1 MDKMNIYKIRE
12 NINLY
17 QYLKYNSYLY
27 KDIIRGT
34 LNIKELNK
42 KMKADLNQTPVDKL
56 KEMNNKIEL
65 INTFINII
73 K

>member
-1 MDKMNIYKIRE
+1 MNRITIYKIRE

-34 LNIKELNK
+34 INIKELNK
-42 KMKADLNQTPVDKL
+42 KMKIDLNQTPVDKL

>member
-1 MDKMNIYKIRE
+1 MDKINIYKIRE

-27 KDIIRGT
+27 KDIIRGA